1 MLHHANLRGS
11 PQQFG
16 QGRRIQVD
24 NAAKLANYYEQL
36 NERRDW
42 LFSLGLIGRR
52 AHDLAVQTLELP
64 EFNLDHFQQRVNRLS
79 LQLGSSRLAAVDAI
93 IVDEIRELMKHQR
106 TPSSP
111 RVTNFNLSCRNT
123 SDYDQRTVDFQ
134 TDDIY
139 TDHRMYSA
147 PVRALELRRQTYDAH
162 RGSPQVYNIEDDPRN
177 FDDAPRVEQKTQFV
191 PYWNNNNYNNV
202 DHCCEHNF
210 EDAYNIEADSRNIE
224 NNFPKPQVHNFIDYS
239 RNNQH
244 KHSSQNNENYADP
257 NKHYRQRPSFNHA
270 TNFNRMKIQR
280 KLPEVGNFQMNFN
293 EQFKNDFRGRKRAA
307 QPNYKPNNHSGPKRR
322 KMNEPNQIFRIRDFE
337 MPYIK
342 NDTKPLPQPEHKS
355 YAIKFFQRK
364 HNYIVGGEKAA
375 CSVLPVANPINQP
388 PNYSFLAAKRFRK
401 HIREDWSSIY
411 RSMSYRKWGIWWKDF
426 KWCEAGI
433 DKELEQFKGIN
444 LSNISFLNLKVDFD
458 TSLAQLYLKMKSTN
472 YYFTMCA
479 IFDIMNVRFL
489 EKLDMKDTAKLEHII
504 RNVPNHLWTYKM
516 RGMVY
521 LWSRYSKIR
530 TNSIDSNKFFAT
542 QMQWSSPTFH
552 WLAKQAYEELKTISQ
567 IEWPEHNETYAL
579 L

>member
-224 NNFPKPQVHNFIDYS
+224 NNFPKPQ
-239 RNNQH
+239 
-244 KHSSQNNENYADP
+244 
-257 NKHYRQRPSFNHA
+257 
-270 TNFNRMKIQR
+270 
-280 KLPEVGNFQMNFN
+280 
-293 EQFKNDFRGRKRAA
+293 FKNDFRGRKRAA

-355 YAIKFFQRK
+355 YAIKFFQ
-364 HNYIVGGEKAA
+364 H
-375 CSVLPVANPINQP
+375 
-388 PNYSFLAAKRFRK
+388 
-401 HIREDWSSIY
+401 
-411 RSMSYRKWGIWWKDF
+411 
-426 KWCEAGI
+426 
-433 DKELEQFKGIN
+433 
-444 LSNISFLNLKVDFD
+444 
-458 TSLAQLYLKMKSTN
+458 
-472 YYFTMCA
+472 
-479 IFDIMNVRFL
+479 
-489 EKLDMKDTAKLEHII
+489 MKDTAKLEHII